1 MITITD
7 LKRKQYK
14 IKLSELMFIDFSNE
28 TTSNNIVLVGIKDKE
43 TLCFTDSK
51 EEESEYCKL
60 ISSNEFKKIK
70 EYLKNN
76 KDYYKGELYY
86 YTLKNFDF
94 IYEINGI
101 QHIDGS
107 DIGDYDISFDSIL
120 NINVSFELEVAMQD
134 SYNGNFVGYFKRKK
148 DFNFKNERI
157 YYKKY
162 SVGRCLDFLSI
173 ELFK

>member
-7 LKRKQYK
+7 LKRKKYK

-28 TTSNNIVLVGIKDKE
+28 TTSNNIILVGIKDKE

-51 EEESEYCKL
+51 NEESEYCKL
-60 ISSNEFKKIK
+60 ISVNEFKKIK
-70 EYLKNN
+70 EYLKGN
-76 KDYYKGELYY
+76 KDYYVGELYY

-107 DIGDYDISFDSIL
+107 GIGDYYIYFDSI
-120 NINVSFELEVAMQD
+120 NIDFELEVAMKD
-134 SYNGNFVGYFKRKK
+134 LYNGNFVGYFKRKK
-148 DFNFKNERI
+148 DFNFKNKRI

-173 ELFK
+173 ELFN